1 MLTLRWRA
9 PAGQYGQMIKV
20 SCDRGSP
27 LELHDHD
34 YPEIFWIEEGPCLHL
49 INGRAEELEPGDLV
63 FIRPSDR
70 HQFLARKARRFTMA
84 NLECHSG
91 LLAGLRERHPQPFS
105 RWFDPQ
111 SGSPHRVRLPRNK
124 LQQLAR
130 LSLDF
135 AGSCADALHTESFL
149 LDLAKLTASSQPTLT
164 SVAGP
169 DWLRQ
174 ALLMVEKPEV
184 FADGVPGLVRIAG
197 RSPEHVARTC
207 TRCLGRTPTQI
218 IDAARMHWAERQL
231 RLTSETVTN
240 LALACGYST
249 TAQFYR
255 SFRKRY
261 GQPPSR
267 YRRWLSG
274 TRDSPR

>member
-27 LELHDHD
+27 LELHDHE

-49 INGRAEELEPGDLV
+49 INGRSEILEPGDLV
-63 FIRPSDR
+63 FIRASDR
-70 HQFLARKARRFTMA
+70 HQFFARKARRFTMA
-84 NLECHSG
+84 NLECHAG
-91 LLAGLRERHPQPFS
+91 LLADLRQRHPQPFAL
-105 RWFDPQ
+105 WFDQ
-111 SGSPHRVRLPRNK
+111 RADSPHQMRLPQIK
-124 LQQLAR
+124 LHQLTHM
-130 LSLDF
+130 SLDF
-135 AGSCADALHTESFL
+135 AASGAGALHTESFL
-149 LDLAKLTASSQPTLT
+149 LDLAKLIASPQPALLMA
-164 SVAGP
+164 SGP

-174 ALLMVEKPEV
+174 ALLMAEKPEV
-184 FADGVPGLVRIAG
+184 FAQGVAGFVRIAG
-197 RSPEHVARTC
+197 CSPEHVARTC

-218 IDAARMHWAERQL
+218 IEAARMRWAERQL

-274 TRDSPR
+274 TRSSQ